1 MLPFRNKGNKDT
13 YAVTIG
19 TPRYVSFS
27 HQNMTEDAKKPQPNV
42 CCSDKERD
50 YAKQSSTI
58 AKSDGDP
65 VQTALGDF
73 GWWQFWITFAL
84 SLLKF
89 PIAWHQL
96 AIIFLAAK
104 SPFRC
109 DVGDESTTL
118 FNVTD
123 RCNSFDPVTHGMVPC
138 HQFIYDRSVFQE
150 TIITEWNLVCGRFQL
165 SNIAQSVFMLG
176 VLIGNVL
183 FGMFSDKYGRKI
195 PMMFAIVLLL
205 VAGVGTSLAP
215 WYELFLPLRFAT
227 ALAIG
232 GLMISSFVL
241 TMEVVGGKWRTVVST
256 LHHIPFNL
264 GHMSMALISYFIR
277 NWRQFQLAITLP
289 SLFFFTYWWII
300 PESPRWLLAVGKEK
314 QARKILTTGA
324 SRNNRKL
331 DGEFEKSLMN
341 SQPEKGG
348 DENKGNLFDL
358 FRTPN
363 LRKKTLAV
371 FFNWMVCGL
380 CFYGLAQYMGE
391 IGGNIFINVAS
402 SGLIELPGAFLCIY
416 LMEKFGRR
424 NTLLSANLVTA
435 LACILIT
442 FLPQNSEVEHYKFIL
457 ASLGIVGSSIA
468 FPTIYLFSGELF
480 PTVVRN
486 VGVGSASMCARIG
499 SVIAPFVSSL
509 GVFNVYLPPM
519 IFGTVPLIGALLCLL
534 LPETRG
540 AQLPVT
546 IEDGE
551 RFGLKVTYKIANK
564 DCGKRN
570 TQYRIRS
577 RRTIVASN
585 NL

>member
-1 MLPFRNKGNKDT
+1 
-13 YAVTIG
+13 
-19 TPRYVSFS
+19 
-27 HQNMTEDAKKPQPNV
+27 MTEDAKKPQPNV

-123 RCNSFDPVTHGMVPC
+123 RCNSFDPVTHDMVPC

-150 TIITEWNLVCGRFQL
+150 TIITEWDLVCGRFQL

-551 RFGLKVTYKIANK
+551 RFGLKVTKLPTKTAEN
-564 DCGKRN
+564 GTHN
-570 TQYRIRS
+570 TGF
-577 RRTIVASN
+577 VADEQ
-585 NL
+585 L

>member
-1 MLPFRNKGNKDT
+1 
-13 YAVTIG
+13 
-19 TPRYVSFS
+19 
-27 HQNMTEDAKKPQPNV
+27 MTDDAKKTQSNV

-50 YAKQSSTI
+50 NNKQSSTI
-58 AKSDGDP
+58 TKSDGDP

-109 DVGDESTTL
+109 DVGDGSTTL

-123 RCNSFDPVTHGMVPC
+123 RCNSPDPVTHDMTPC
-138 HQFIYDRSVFQE
+138 HKFVYDRSVFQE
-150 TIITEWNLVCGRFQL
+150 TIITEWDLVCGRFQL

-341 SQPEKGG
+341 SQPEKGS

-442 FLPQNSEVEHYKFIL
+442 FLPQNSEVEHFKFIL

-519 IFGTVPLIGALLCLL
+519 IFGTVPLMGALLCLL

-551 RFGLKVTYKIANK
+551 RFGLKVTKLPTKTAEN
-564 DCGKRN
+564 GAHN
-570 TQYRIRS
+570 S
-577 RRTIVASN
+577 GFVADEQ
-585 NL
+585 L

>member
-1 MLPFRNKGNKDT
+1 
-13 YAVTIG
+13 
-19 TPRYVSFS
+19 
-27 HQNMTEDAKKPQPNV
+27 MTEDAKKPQPNV

-109 DVGDESTTL
+109 DVGNESTTL

-150 TIITEWNLVCGRFQL
+150 TIITEWDLVCGRFQL

-391 IGGNIFINVAS
+391 IGGNIFVNVAS

-442 FLPQNSEVEHYKFIL
+442 FLPQNSEVEHFKFIL

-551 RFGLKVTYKIANK
+551 RFGLKVTKLPTKTAEN
-564 DCGKRN
+564 GTHN
-570 TQYRIRS
+570 TGF
-577 RRTIVASN
+577 VADEQ
-585 NL
+585 L

>member
-1 MLPFRNKGNKDT
+1 
-13 YAVTIG
+13 
-19 TPRYVSFS
+19 
-27 HQNMTEDAKKPQPNV
+27 MTDDAKQPQSNAS
-42 CCSDKERD
+42 CGDKERD
-50 YAKQSSTI
+50 LNKQSSTV
-58 AKSDGDP
+58 AKSGSDP

-96 AIIFLAAK
+96 AIIFLAART
-104 SPFRC
+104 PFKC
-109 DVGDESTTL
+109 DIGDGSTTL

-123 RCNSFDPVTHGMVPC
+123 RCSSLDPVTHEVASC
-138 HQFIYDRSVFQE
+138 HQFVYDRSVFQE
-150 TIITEWNLVCGRFQL
+150 TIITEWDLVCGRFQL

-183 FGMFSDKYGRKI
+183 FGMFSDKYGRKL

-300 PESPRWLLAVGKEK
+300 PESPRWLLAMGKEK
-314 QARKILTTGA
+314 QARKILTAGA

-341 SQPEKGG
+341 SQPGKGAE
-348 DENKGNLFDL
+348 ENKGNLFDL

-391 IGGNIFINVAS
+391 IGGNIFVNVAS

-416 LMEKFGRR
+416 LLEKFGRR

-435 LACILIT
+435 MACILIT
-442 FLPQNSEVEHYKFIL
+442 FLPQNSEVEHFKFIL

-499 SVIAPFVSSL
+499 SIIAPFVSSL

-540 AQLPVT
+540 AQLPAT

-551 RFGLKVTYKIANK
+551 RFGLKLTKSPTKTAEN
-564 DCGKRN
+564 GTHN
-570 TQYRIRS
+570 S
-577 RRTIVASN
+577 GFVADEQ
-585 NL
+585 L

>member
-1 MLPFRNKGNKDT
+1 
-13 YAVTIG
+13 
-19 TPRYVSFS
+19 
-27 HQNMTEDAKKPQPNV
+27 MTDNAKKTQSNV
-42 CCSDKERD
+42 CCSDRERD
-50 YAKQSSTI
+50 NKQSSTI
-58 AKSDGDP
+58 TKSDSDP

-109 DVGDESTTL
+109 DVGDGSTTL

-123 RCNSFDPVTHGMVPC
+123 RCNSPDPVTHDMTPC
-138 HQFIYDRSVFQE
+138 HQFVYDRSVFQE
-150 TIITEWNLVCGRFQL
+150 TIITEWDLVCGRFQL

-341 SQPEKGG
+341 SQPEKGS

-442 FLPQNSEVEHYKFIL
+442 FLPQNSEVEHFKFIL

-519 IFGTVPLIGALLCLL
+519 IFGTVPLMGALLCLL

-551 RFGLKVTYKIANK
+551 RFGLKVTKLPTKTAKN
-564 DCGKRN
+564 GAHN
-570 TQYRIRS
+570 STF
-577 RRTIVASN
+577 VADEQ
-585 NL
+585 L

>member
-1 MLPFRNKGNKDT
+1 MAAYVVG
-13 YAVTIG
+13 IG
-19 TPRYVSFS
+19 
-27 HQNMTEDAKKPQPNV
+27 A
-42 CCSDKERD
+42 
-50 YAKQSSTI
+50 QSS
-58 AKSDGDP
+58 
-65 VQTALGDF
+65 LG
-73 GWWQFWITFAL
+73 
-84 SLLKF
+84 
-89 PIAWHQL
+89 
-96 AIIFLAAK
+96 
-104 SPFRC
+104 
-109 DVGDESTTL
+109 
-118 FNVTD
+118 
-123 RCNSFDPVTHGMVPC
+123 
-138 HQFIYDRSVFQE
+138 
-150 TIITEWNLVCGRFQL
+150 EWDLVCGRFQL

-183 FGMFSDKYGRKI
+183 FGMFSDKYGRKL

-300 PESPRWLLAVGKEK
+300 PESPRWLLAMGKEK
-314 QARKILTTGA
+314 QARKILTAGA

-341 SQPEKGG
+341 SQPGKGAE
-348 DENKGNLFDL
+348 ENKGNLFDL

-391 IGGNIFINVAS
+391 IGGNIFVNVAS

-416 LMEKFGRR
+416 LLEKFGRR

-435 LACILIT
+435 MACILIT
-442 FLPQNSEVEHYKFIL
+442 FLPQNSEVEHFKFIL

-499 SVIAPFVSSL
+499 SIIAPFVSSL

-551 RFGLKVTYKIANK
+551 RFGLKLKKSPTKTLEN
-564 DCGKRN
+564 GTHN
-570 TQYRIRS
+570 S
-577 RRTIVASN
+577 GFVADEQ
-585 NL
+585 L

>member
-1 MLPFRNKGNKDT
+1 MYIKL
-13 YAVTIG
+13 
-19 TPRYVSFS
+19 
-27 HQNMTEDAKKPQPNV
+27 TEDAKKPQPNV

-123 RCNSFDPVTHGMVPC
+123 RCNSFDPVTHDMVPC

-150 TIITEWNLVCGRFQL
+150 TIITEWDLVCGRFQL

-551 RFGLKVTYKIANK
+551 RFGLKVTKLPTKTAEN
-564 DCGKRN
+564 GTHN
-570 TQYRIRS
+570 TGF
-577 RRTIVASN
+577 VADEQ
-585 NL
+585 L

>member
-1 MLPFRNKGNKDT
+1 MPDDT
-13 YAVTIG
+13 KQE
-19 TPRYVSFS
+19 R
-27 HQNMTEDAKKPQPNV
+27 
-42 CCSDKERD
+42 SDKERRAD
-50 YAKQSSTI
+50 DNRTSAEME
-58 AKSDGDP
+58 ADDP
-65 VQTALGDF
+65 VHKALGDF
-73 GWWQFWITFAL
+73 GWWQFWITLAL
-84 SLLKF
+84 SMLKF

-96 AIIFLAAK
+96 AIIFLAART
-104 SPFRC
+104 PFQC
-109 DVGDESTTL
+109 DIDDATAL
-118 FNVTD
+118 PNVTD
-123 RCNSFDPVTHGMVPC
+123 TRCTSRDPITMDVVPC
-138 HQFIYDRSVFQE
+138 RRFAYDRSVFQE
-150 TIITEWNLVCGRFQL
+150 TIITEWDLVCGRFQL

-256 LHHIPFNL
+256 LHHVPFNL

-314 QARKILTTGA
+314 QARRTLAVGA
-324 SRNNRKL
+324 ERNGRKL
-331 DGEFEKSLMN
+331 DGEFEKSL
-341 SQPEKGG
+341 QCAATGHGTG
-348 DENKGNLFDL
+348 DEGKGNVFDL

-371 FFNWMVCGL
+371 FFNWTVCGL

-391 IGGNIFINVAS
+391 IGGNIFVNVAS

-435 LACILIT
+435 VACLLIT
-442 FLPQNSEVEHYKFIL
+442 FLPQNSEVERYKFIL

-499 SVIAPFVSSL
+499 SIIAPFVSSL
-509 GVFNVYLPPM
+509 GVFHVYLPPM
-519 IFGTVPLIGALLCLL
+519 VFGTFPLVGAVLCLL

-546 IEDGE
+546 IDDGE
-551 RFGLKVTYKIANK
+551 RFGLKTKPPTKTPEN
-564 DCGKRN
+564 G
-570 TQYRIRS
+570 TQN
-577 RRTIVASN
+577 VGFEADEQ
-585 NL
+585 L